1 MDGHIDDSNG
11 ESIVMTSGDLKYYAM
26 DMEVIIL
33 YDESTKI
40 DDFEEESMVTND
52 SKNECNRKF

>member
-1 MDGHIDDSNG
+1 MDGHTDDSNG
-11 ESIVMTSGDLKYYAM
+11 ESIVMTSDDSKYYAM
-26 DMEVIIL
+26 YMEVVIL